1 MLMNV
6 NEEGTEAAAATAIVA
21 TFRSLPPPTPKF
33 TAEHPFVNEEGTEA
47 AAATG
52 IVMTK
57 KSSSTP
63 KPKFIADQPFIMCI
77 NKGSELIFIGIFTG

>member
-1 MLMNV
+1 MTKYGKIWKIWIDNSLSV
-6 NEEGTEAAAATAIVA
+6 LSTYAKT
-21 TFRSLPPPTPKF
+21 TF
-33 TAEHPFVNEEGTEA
+33 FVNEEGTEA
-47 AAATG
+47 AAVTG

-57 KSSSTP
+57 KSSSTL